1 MGFLFHSFVMVIIS
15 QFRVLYFTRIFM
27 MMMMM
32 MMMMCIVP
40 DRTYGMLQIRN
51 KDDFA

>member
-15 QFRVLYFTRIFM
+15 QFRVLYFTRIFIV
-27 MMMMM
+27 
-32 MMMMCIVP
+32 MMMMCIVA